1 MAASISVV
9 LVMVLRMNSMCVP
22 TKLMAVDWEIRTLGL
37 ITKLVSVLAS
47 ASPKVAYSL
56 PTPYASNAHPL
67 CPTARPTQS
76 CKSCRKT
83 SSSAVFTNIKRTLR
97 YETQTSL
104 PTFVDLWRH
113 AL

>member
-1 MAASISVV
+1 MAASISMV
-9 LVMVLRMNSMCVP
+9 LVMVLNMRSNKIDGGGLRNSDFG
-22 TKLMAVDWEIRTLGL
+22 ANQE
-37 ITKLVSVLAS
+37 AS
-47 ASPKVAYSL
+47 NYSSKCKPWVAYSL
-56 PTPYASNAHPL
+56 PTPYTSTAHPL

-104 PTFVDLWRH
+104 PTLVDLWRH